1 MSRKDISINLP
12 ETASA
17 TEKIT
22 VRAQDF
28 ENNAPIP
35 DKYSA
40 YYDGT
45 SPALEW
51 SGVPSEAKSVVLML
65 EDPDAPT
72 SEPFVHWLIIN
83 FLPTE
88 TSLPENVPNGEKISQ
103 FATAQQGANDA
114 GGQGYYGMRPPPGDP
129 PHHYHFQ
136 IFALDMTIDLLADFS
151 RTELLDAMNKHVL
164 AKGETVGTYERKAE

>member
-17 TEKIT
+17 NQKIT
-22 VRAQDF
+22 VRARDF
-28 ENNAPIP
+28 ENNQPVP

-45 SPALEW
+45 SLALEW
-51 SGVPSEAKSVVLML
+51 SGIPAEAKSVVLML

-83 FLPTE
+83 LSPSE
-88 TSLPENVPNGEKISQ
+88 TSLPENVPNGESISQ

-114 GGQGYYGMRPPPGDP
+114 GGQGYYGMLPDVRDK
-129 PHHYHFQ
+129 Q
-136 IFALDMTIDLLADFS
+136 
-151 RTELLDAMNKHVL
+151 
-164 AKGETVGTYERKAE
+164 